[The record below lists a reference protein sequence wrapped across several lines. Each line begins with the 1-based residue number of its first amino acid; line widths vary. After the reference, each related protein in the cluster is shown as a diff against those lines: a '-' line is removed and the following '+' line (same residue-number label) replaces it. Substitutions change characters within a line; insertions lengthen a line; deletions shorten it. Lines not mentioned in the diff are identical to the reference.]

1 EVNGGLDGVDY
12 DTDSTGNPKVH
23 KVVVTVTKA
32 EDETNALS
40 ASITYDG
47 QESLEIK
54 NTFTPADPPLY
65 VTKNFNDWSKADSFT
80 FQIKAITEGAPMPK
94 NLTAKATE
102 KEKTAAFNNI
112 EFWEVGKGTYEYE
125 ITEVNDGID
134 GIAYDTS
141 VHKAAIKV
149 TKANDATNRLH
160 AEALFDGV
168 EAAENDKTGLMITN
182 TFTAAKV
189 VLKVTK
195 DFNDWSKASGFKFD
209 LKAEGTSPMPEDKTG
224 AVAEATKDHRTAAFG
239 EISFDKAGTYRY
251 TVTEE
256 NSGISHITYDSTSH
270 TVEVTVIKDEA
281 TNALSVASVKYDGED
296 SLTIKNTYSKPNPN
310 VKPSEKPMPSPK
322 PGPSEKPTPSP
333 KPEPNKDSNR
343 NTNST
348 SNRTSTT
355 NATPTPAINPV
366 STTSS
371 KPVQSGDDTQMAG
384 WIIMLIASM
393 SLGFIALEKKKHNN
407 G

>member
-1 EVNGGLDGVDY
+1 
-12 DTDSTGNPKVH
+12 
-23 KVVVTVTKA
+23 
-32 EDETNALS
+32 
-40 ASITYDG
+40 
-47 QESLEIK
+47 
-54 NTFTPADPPLY
+54 
-65 VTKNFNDWSKADSFT
+65 
-80 FQIKAITEGAPMPK
+80 M
-94 NLTAKATE
+94 
-102 KEKTAAFNNI
+102 
-112 EFWEVGKGTYEYE
+112 
-125 ITEVNDGID
+125 
-134 GIAYDTS
+134 
-141 VHKAAIKV
+141 
-149 TKANDATNRLH
+149 TKANDATNKLH
-160 AEALFDGV
+160 SEVLFDGV
-168 EAAENDKTGLMITN
+168 ETAENDKTGLMITN

-251 TVTEE
+251 TITEE

-310 VKPSEKPMPSPK
+310 VKPSEKPTPSPK